1 MAVALQEGRSLKS
14 EFATKFAFWFSW
26 WAVIIL
32 VGIYTGGKLPGRAR
46 WLTVPLGI
54 FLMAYGLLLNSI
66 AGRTLKKYG
75 HFDIRKGIRKPEKLV
90 TVGIYSCMRHPAQ
103 FGSIFFGWG
112 LAFLTS
118 NVYAIVLAG
127 WYSFSALYFILA
139 IEERE
144 TLREF
149 EKDYCRFLA
158 ERPPFNPSPRCLREG
173 LRALRN
179 GPAPPRD

>member
-1 MAVALQEGRSLKS
+1 MG
-14 EFATKFAFWFSW
+14 FASKFAFWFSW
-26 WAVIIL
+26 WAVIVI
-32 VGIYTGGKLPGRAR
+32 TGLKFPSRLSSWAVLAFR
-46 WLTVPLGI
+46 TI
-54 FLMAYGLLLNSI
+54 GLLLMIYGLFLNAL

-75 HFDIRKGIRKPEKLV
+75 HFDIRRGIRKPERLV

-112 LAFLTS
+112 LALLTAS
-118 NVYAIVLAG
+118 VPALLLAG

-149 EKDYCRFLA
+149 GEEYCRFLRN
-158 ERPPFNPSPRCLREG
+158 RPPFSFSPKCIMEG
-173 LRALRN
+173 IRALR
-179 GPAPPRD
+179 GET